1 MSEGCKVK
9 LVEKVADMMDLAR
22 RWRQEGKT
30 IGFVPTMGYLHEG
43 HLSLVR
49 QARKENDVV
58 VVSIFVNPTQFG
70 PGEDFERYPRDLK
83 RDVELLEPM
92 GVEAVF
98 VPTVEDM
105 YPPGYRTYVEVEDIT
120 TRLCG
125 ASRPGHFRG
134 VTTVCC
140 KLFNIVMPHR
150 AYFGKKDFQQYVVL
164 RTMVAD
170 LNMDLE
176 IVPMPIVRE
185 PDGLAMSS
193 RNAYLNEKER
203 KAALCLYRSLKKAQ
217 ELFAQG
223 KRDAR
228 VIKEEVKKVI
238 EAEPLATIDYVE
250 VVDPDT
256 FLPVEEV
263 KEGTLVALAVKVG
276 PARLIDNTQLGVD
289 RL

>member
-1 MSEGCKVK
+1 ME
-9 LVEKVADMMDLAR
+9 LVERVVRMMDLSLGWR
-22 RWRQEGKT
+22 REGKT
-30 IGFVPTMGYLHEG
+30 VGFVPTMGYLHEG

-58 VVSIFVNPTQFG
+58 VVSVFVNPTQFG
-70 PGEDFERYPRDLK
+70 HGEDFERYPRDLK
-83 RDVELLEPM
+83 RDMSLLGPI

-98 VPTVEDM
+98 VPAVDDM

-140 KLFNIVMPHR
+140 KLFNIVRPHR

-176 IVPMPIVRE
+176 IVPMPIIRE

-193 RNAYLNEKER
+193 RNAYLNAQER
-203 KAALCLYRSLKKAQ
+203 KGALCLYHSLRRAQ

-223 KRDAR
+223 EKDAGTFR
-228 VIKEEVKKVI
+228 KEVVKLI
-238 EAEPLATIDYVE
+238 QAEPLATIDYVE

-256 FLPVEEV
+256 FLSLKEV

-276 PARLIDNTQLGVD
+276 PARLIDNIQLGVD
-289 RL
+289 SL

>member
-1 MSEGCKVK
+1 ME
-9 LVEKVADMMDLAR
+9 LVESVSQMMDLSR

-49 QARKENDVV
+49 QARRENDVV

-70 PGEDFERYPRDLK
+70 PGEDYERYPRDLN
-83 RDVELLEPM
+83 RDMDLLEPI

-98 VPTVEDM
+98 VPSVEDM

-140 KLFNIVMPHR
+140 KLFNIVRPHR

-164 RTMVAD
+164 RTMVVD

-185 PDGLAMSS
+185 SDGLAMSS
-193 RNAYLNEKER
+193 RNTYLNQEER
-203 KAALCLYRSLKKAQ
+203 EAALCLSRSLKRAQ

-223 KRDAR
+223 ERRAR
-228 VIKEEVKKVI
+228 VIREEVERI
-238 EAEPLATIDYVE
+238 IRAEPLAKIDYVE

-263 KEGTLVALAVKVG
+263 EEGTLVALAVKVG

-289 RL
+289 RI

>member
-1 MSEGCKVK
+1 MSEVGTVE
-9 LVEKVADMMDLAR
+9 LVETVSGMMDLSR
-22 RWRQEGKT
+22 RWRQEGKS

-70 PGEDFERYPRDLK
+70 PGEDYERYPRDLK
-83 RDVELLEPM
+83 GDMELLEPI

-98 VPTVEDM
+98 VPSAGDM
-105 YPPGYRTYVEVEDIT
+105 YPQGYRTFVEVEDIT

-134 VTTVCC
+134 VSTVCC
-140 KLFNIVMPHR
+140 KLFNIVRPHR

-164 RTMVAD
+164 RTMVRD

-193 RNAYLNEKER
+193 RNAYLNDQER

-217 ELFAQG
+217 ELFSRGERQAG
-223 KRDAR
+223 
-228 VIKEEVKKVI
+228 VIRAAVEKVVK
-238 EAEPLATIDYVE
+238 AEPLATIDYVE

-256 FLPVEEV
+256 FLPVDEV
-263 KEGTLVALAVKVG
+263 REGTLVALAVKVG
-276 PARLIDNTQLGVD
+276 PARLIDNTQLGLD
-289 RL
+289 EI

>member
-1 MSEGCKVK
+1 
-9 LVEKVADMMDLAR
+9 MMELSR
-22 RWRQEGKT
+22 QWRQEGKT

-70 PGEDFERYPRDLK
+70 PGEDFDRYPRDLK
-83 RDVELLEPM
+83 RDMGLLGPI

-98 VPTVEDM
+98 VPSVEDM

-140 KLFNIVMPHR
+140 KLFNIVQPHR

-176 IVPMPIVRE
+176 IVPMPIIRE

-193 RNAYLNEKER
+193 RNTYLNQEER
-203 KAALCLYRSLKKAQ
+203 KAALCLYCSLKKAQ
-217 ELFAQG
+217 RLFAQG
-223 KRDAR
+223 ERDAR
-228 VIKEEVKKVI
+228 VIKEEVEGVIKV
-238 EAEPLATIDYVE
+238 EPLANIDYVE

-289 RL
+289 SLKD

>member
-1 MSEGCKVK
+1 ME
-9 LVEKVADMMDLAR
+9 LVETVARMINLSR
-22 RWRQEGKT
+22 LWREEEKT

-70 PGEDFERYPRDLK
+70 PGEDFERYPRDLE
-83 RDVELLEPM
+83 RDMSLLEPI

-98 VPTVEDM
+98 VPSVEDM

-193 RNAYLNEKER
+193 RNAYLSGQER
-203 KAALCLYRSLKKAQ
+203 QAALCLYRSLKKAQ

-223 KRDAR
+223 EKNAR
-228 VIKEEVKKVI
+228 VIREEVKKVI
-238 EAEPLATIDYVE
+238 EAEPLATVDYVE

-256 FLPVEEV
+256 FLPVEEAR
-263 KEGTLVALAVKVG
+263 EGTLVALAVKVG

-289 RL
+289 GL

>member
-1 MSEGCKVK
+1 MELVK
-9 LVEKVADMMDLAR
+9 RVTDMQALSQ
-22 RWRQEGKT
+22 RWRKEGKS

-70 PGEDFERYPRDLK
+70 PGEDFERYPRDLN
-83 RDVELLEPM
+83 RDISLLEPI
-92 GVEAVF
+92 GVDAVF
-98 VPTVEDM
+98 VPEAQDM

-140 KLFNIVMPHR
+140 KLFNIVQPHR

-164 RTMVAD
+164 RSMVRD
-170 LNMDLE
+170 LNMGLE
-176 IVPMPIVRE
+176 IIPMPIVRE

-193 RNAYLNEKER
+193 RNTYLNPEER
-203 KAALCLYRSLKKAQ
+203 KAALCLYRSLKRAQ

-223 KRDAR
+223 EKDADTIRREVMR
-228 VIKEEVKKVI
+228 VIQ
-238 EAEPLATIDYVE
+238 AEPLAVIDYVE
-250 VVDPDT
+250 VVDPDLFT
-256 FLPVEEV
+256 PVKEV
-263 KEGTLVALAVKVG
+263 KVGTLVALAVKIG

-289 RL
+289 SL